1 MYEKAREMFV
11 LSKDRSLIDLM
22 DAATGKG
29 GRLDYAIVDYFTEV
43 DDPAARQLILETLNE
58 DLNDLKTDDKKVFT
72 ALRRI
77 RSKYG
82 QRRN

>member
-1 MYEKAREMFV
+1 MK
-11 LSKDRSLIDLM
+11 KDRPRTDLM
-22 DAATGKG
+22 AAARGKG
-29 GRLDYAIVDYFTEV
+29 GRLDYAIVVYLTEV